1 MSVNTSMVL
10 PTVKKLA
17 ILVGFANGNKCSLL
31 LEVLRCFPCLETL
44 YIKVQPSY
52 SVRLS
57 SNIGDAL
64 FLYEVQTPAFSVVA
78 YWSWCSLGSSAMPLQ
93 GISNGLIR
101 HLCSNL
107 MFESCVL

>member
-1 MSVNTSMVL
+1 MSVNKSMVL

-44 YIKVQPSY
+44 YIKVKLFY

-57 SNIGDAL
+57 PNMGDIL
-64 FLYEVQTPAFSVVA
+64 FCLNHRLMHLLLLH
-78 YWSWCSLGSSAMPLQ
+78 WCWF
-93 GISNGLIR
+93 R
-101 HLCSNL
+101 
-107 MFESCVL
+107 